1 MIKKLTKTEVT
12 QKLKRLSG
20 WKMVKGRN
28 AITKTFKF
36 KDFMQAFGWMTAMA
50 IYAEKKDHHPEWF
63 NVYSTVEVVLSTH
76 DIGGVSNLDIELAK
90 KMNSTSKSG
99 NQISFKM

>member
-12 QKLKRLSG
+12 QKLKHLSG
-20 WKMVKGRN
+20 WKMVDGRN

-36 KDFMQAFGWMTAMA
+36 KDFMQAFGWMTSMA

-63 NVYSTVEVVLSTH
+63 NVYNTVVVTLSTH
-76 DIGGVSNLDIELAK
+76 DSGGVTKLDLEMAQE
-90 KMNSTSKSG
+90 MNKR
-99 NQISFKM
+99 K

>member
-1 MIKKLTKTEVT
+1 MIKKLSKTEVA

-36 KDFMQAFGWMTAMA
+36 KDFIKAFGWMTAMA

-63 NVYSTVEVVLSTH
+63 NVYSTVVVTLSTH
-76 DIGGVSNLDIELAK
+76 DSGGVTKLDLDMAQEMNK
-90 KMNSTSKSG
+90 KK
-99 NQISFKM
+99 

>member
-1 MIKKLTKTEVT
+1 VIKKLTKTEVT
-12 QKLKRLSG
+12 QKLNRLSG

-36 KDFMQAFGWMTAMA
+36 KDFIQAFGWMTSMA

-63 NVYSTVEVVLSTH
+63 NVYSTVVVTLSTH
-76 DIGGVSNLDIELAK
+76 DSGGVTKLDLEMAQEMNK
-90 KMNSTSKSG
+90 KK
-99 NQISFKM
+99 

>member
-1 MIKKLTKTEVT
+1 MMKKLSKTEVT

-36 KDFMQAFGWMTAMA
+36 KDFIQAFGWMTAMA
-50 IYAEKKDHHPEWF
+50 IYAEKKDLHPEWF
-63 NVYSTVEVVLSTH
+63 NVYSTVVVTLSTH
-76 DIGGVSNLDIELAK
+76 DSGGVTKLDLDMAQEMNK
-90 KMNSTSKSG
+90 KK
-99 NQISFKM
+99 

>member
-12 QKLKRLSG
+12 QILKRLAG

-63 NVYSTVEVVLSTH
+63 NVYNTVVVTLSTH
-76 DIGGVSNLDIELAK
+76 DSGGVTKLDLEMDQEMNK
-90 KMNSTSKSG
+90 KK
-99 NQISFKM
+99 